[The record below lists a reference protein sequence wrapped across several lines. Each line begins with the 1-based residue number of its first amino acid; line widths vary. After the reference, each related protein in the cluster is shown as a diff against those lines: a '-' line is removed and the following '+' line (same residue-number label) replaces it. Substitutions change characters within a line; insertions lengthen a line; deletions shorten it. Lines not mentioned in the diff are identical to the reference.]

1 MSVTGQESN
10 DRAPGERVICP
21 ECGTANLA
29 GDRFCAECGA
39 LLPIPAAGI
48 DASSPTALAPDVRP
62 ERAESAAWLLGAPP
76 PTVVAGGVLLLVLA
90 AVLLAV
96 GQLDRTGTIVMLSI
110 CAVPLGLIVIVIGA
124 ARAIAARR

>member
-10 DRAPGERVICP
+10 DRALGERVICP

-29 GDRFCAECGA
+29 GDRFCAECGS
-39 LLPIPAAGI
+39 LLPIPATGN
-48 DASSPTALAPDVRP
+48 DASSPTAPDVRP

-76 PTVVAGGVLLLVLA
+76 LTVVAGGVLLLVLA
-90 AVLLAV
+90 VVLLVV

-110 CAVPLGLIVIVIGA
+110 CAVPLGLIVIVIGL
-124 ARAIAARR
+124 ARAIVARR